1 MKPEAQW
8 FLVEALSRARS
19 RSGIPDSYE
28 TKQLQLSHFG
38 GVLAAFR
45 YLDAITQEEQQDWRR
60 RMLVALG
67 YEPPEP
73 ATPGVS
79 RAIYVRDAAKRPP
92 APEPPPSPLFVRS
105 QPGPDEDFEVYGGR
119 FRVIS
124 VEFYDSAVVFRWR
137 ASPEPD
143 VVSALPDEVAALE
156 RDLVGL
162 EDWAAK
168 DLRWKGYASLKMRLY
183 QFGQFGLTDDLGTPY
198 IQMGLRHG
206 SGSYGT
212 SGEVEFKAPSSES
225 SLLTLS
231 WLGLEVPVPI
241 A

>member
-1 MKPEAQW
+1 MEPEAQW
-8 FLVEALSRARS
+8 YLVEALSSS
-19 RSGIPDSYE
+19 RGRVGILDSYE
-28 TKQLQLSHFG
+28 AKQIELSHFG

-45 YLDAITQEEQQDWRR
+45 YMEAITQEEQHDWYR

-79 RAIYVRDAAKRPP
+79 RAIYVGDPAKRPS
-92 APEPPPSPLFVRS
+92 APEPGPSPSFVRS
-105 QPGPDEDFEVYGGR
+105 QPGPDEDIDVHGGR
-119 FRVIS
+119 FRVVS

-137 ASPEPD
+137 SSPEPD
-143 VVSALPDEVAALE
+143 VASVFPDEVVALE
-156 RDLVGL
+156 QDLVGL

-183 QFGQFGLTDDLGTPY
+183 QFGQFGLTDDLGTSY

-206 SGSYGT
+206 SGHYGT
-212 SGEVEFKAPSSES
+212 TGEVEFKAPASEA

-231 WLGLEVPVPI
+231 WLGLEVEI
-241 A
+241 RIT

>member
-1 MKPEAQW
+1 VEPEAQW
-8 FLVEALSRARS
+8 YLVEALANARGHLAI
-19 RSGIPDSYE
+19 RDDFE
-28 TKQLQLSHFG
+28 TKQTQLNHFA
-38 GVLAAFR
+38 GVLAGFR
-45 YLDAITQEEQQDWRR
+45 YLGALTQDEEQDWYR

-67 YEPPEP
+67 YEPPE
-73 ATPGVS
+73 AAAPGIS
-79 RAIYVRDAAKRPP
+79 RAIYVRDPAKRPLP
-92 APEPPPSPLFVRS
+92 PEPRPPPLFERS

-143 VVSALPDEVAALE
+143 VAAALPAEVAALE

-168 DLRWKGYASLKMRLY
+168 DLRWKGYASLRMPLY
-183 QFGQFGLTDDLGTPY
+183 QFGQFGLTDDVGTSY
-198 IQMGLRHG
+198 LQMGLRHG

-212 SGEVEFKAPSSES
+212 TGEVEFKPPSSEA

-231 WLGLEVPVPI
+231 WLGLEMLVPI
-241 A
+241 V